1 MADCQHLPLKVK
13 GKFCSR
19 GKYKKAWRMKQL
31 NSVHNND
38 NDNIPPN
45 IEHSYAND
53 SAPYSQ
59 ADDTSVNLDDFDV
72 LEYVCVQSVDGIQWN
87 EGRRVVELKHLA
99 DQLVCVHCNNRLH
112 LSNIESEKR
121 YGLGSL
127 LYIKCDSTTCGF
139 INTVSTGKRNSKG
152 AFDINSKVTLG
163 KFNLT

>member
-1 MADCQHLPLKVK
+1 
-13 GKFCSR
+13 
-19 GKYKKAWRMKQL
+19 MKQF
-31 NSVHNND
+31 NSVHKND
-38 NDNIPPN
+38 NDNIPTN

-72 LEYVCVQSVDGIQWN
+72 LENVCVQSVDGIQWN

-121 YGLGSL
+121 Y
-127 LYIKCDSTTCGF
+127 
-139 INTVSTGKRNSKG
+139 VR
-152 AFDINSKVTLG
+152 AR
-163 KFNLT
+163 

>member
-1 MADCQHLPLKVK
+1 
-13 GKFCSR
+13 
-19 GKYKKAWRMKQL
+19 MKQF
-31 NSVHNND
+31 NSVHKND
-38 NDNIPPN
+38 NDNIPTN

-72 LEYVCVQSVDGIQWN
+72 LENVCVQS
-87 EGRRVVELKHLA
+87 
-99 DQLVCVHCNNRLH
+99 VHCNNRLH

-127 LYIKCDSTTCGF
+127 LFIKCDKTTSGF